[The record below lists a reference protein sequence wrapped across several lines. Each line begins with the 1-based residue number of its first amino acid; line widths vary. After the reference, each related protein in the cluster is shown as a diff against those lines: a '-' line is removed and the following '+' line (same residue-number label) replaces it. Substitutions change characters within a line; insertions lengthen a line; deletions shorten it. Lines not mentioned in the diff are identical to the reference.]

1 MNADGSEIEYL
12 QSEVVRLYAE
22 VGRLR
27 NAVTFADQQGA
38 EAIERVS
45 SEIVAD
51 KWNATAVFQARA
63 LKAEAERDELRLTL
77 EAEQGRRID
86 GVVAG
91 ANMDTGFIT
100 IEVEPS
106 AVSGTRI
113 RQRAIVVLL
122 AVDKAGSPS

>member
-12 QSEVVRLYAE
+12 QSEVVRLNAE
-22 VGRLR
+22 VERLR